1 MFTLREQEREHI
13 ERLRGWI
20 VYFLYKQRP
29 KPLEASVL
37 MRLLDRRNFPLS
49 RRRLAEEID
58 YLASIRLIR
67 AFTAEAVEEL
77 DSIQQAK
84 LIQNYASYESDAE
97 MGSAMLVRIT
107 AAGVNFQ
114 EGVKNWDGLQ
124 RVE

>member
-1 MFTLREQEREHI
+1 MFTLREQERETI
-13 ERLRGWI
+13 ERLRGWM

-29 KPLEASVL
+29 RALEASVL

-67 AFTAEAVEEL
+67 AFTAEDVEEL
-77 DSIQQAK
+77 DSVQQAK
-84 LIQNYASYESDAE
+84 LIQKYSACESDAE
-97 MGSAMLVRIT
+97 MGSALLVRIT